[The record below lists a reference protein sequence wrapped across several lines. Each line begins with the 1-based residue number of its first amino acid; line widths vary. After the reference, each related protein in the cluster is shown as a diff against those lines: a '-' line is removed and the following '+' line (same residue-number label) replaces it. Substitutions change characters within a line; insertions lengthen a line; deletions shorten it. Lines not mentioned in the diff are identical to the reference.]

1 MNVFIFNILIDNECM
16 FFSENKHR
24 GRGYIYNLLSL
35 TIRILNKYNNHTSPP
50 SIIKMIFKHKHYL
63 HDTPFP

>member
-16 FFSENKHR
+16 FFFLKINIEEED
-24 GRGYIYNLLSL
+24 IYNLLSL
-35 TIRILNKYNNHTSPP
+35 TIRILNKYNNRTSPP
-50 SIIKMIFKHKHYL
+50 SIKMIFKHKHYL

>member
-1 MNVFIFNILIDNECM
+1 MSLSLTSLLITNVC

>member
-1 MNVFIFNILIDNECM
+1 MYVFFLKINIEEED
-16 FFSENKHR
+16 
-24 GRGYIYNLLSL
+24 IYNLLSL

-63 HDTPFP
+63 NLHDTPFP

>member
-1 MNVFIFNILIDNECM
+1 MSLSLTSLLITNVC

-35 TIRILNKYNNHTSPP
+35 TIRILNKYNNRTSPP
-50 SIIKMIFKHKHYL
+50 SIKMIFKHKHYL

>member
-1 MNVFIFNILIDNECM
+1 MYVFFLKINIEEED
-16 FFSENKHR
+16 
-24 GRGYIYNLLSL
+24 IYNLLSL